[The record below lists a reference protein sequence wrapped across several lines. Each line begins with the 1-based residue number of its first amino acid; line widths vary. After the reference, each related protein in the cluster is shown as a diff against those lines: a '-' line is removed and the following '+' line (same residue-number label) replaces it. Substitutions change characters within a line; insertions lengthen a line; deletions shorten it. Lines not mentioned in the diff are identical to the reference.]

1 MGFFDK
7 LKAGW
12 DNVSRSTDLMQKI
25 QKGEMTSLSDD
36 DRKFFEEYNKK
47 TPEAYLER
55 MGRATSSKS

>member
-25 QKGEMTSLSDD
+25 QKGEMTSL
-36 DRKFFEEYNKK
+36 
-47 TPEAYLER
+47 
-55 MGRATSSKS
+55 

>member
-47 TPEAYLER
+47 APEQCH
-55 MGRATSSKS
+55 